1 MNKLYKEIGDKIQD
15 KDLQLVA
22 VANFIESTSQELSD
36 YLHGKKGIGF
46 RKLLRLSYL
55 LYPEKQM
62 SVMKEWCLR
71 LVTTES
77 IKQSFEYASITRDK
91 ELLKKLIDKHHD
103 DGGVISK
110 CVSIYT
116 ILYKFY
122 TNVISAKDI
131 PKELKKVGSLK
142 DELYIL
148 GLILKCYNHYYR
160 EKYDSMLETA
170 HEAEEMIYELS
181 DRNLFIKEC
190 FLHRIAEVLGNVG
203 VYMNDKEVTRY
214 YANLIISAELCAK
227 TVSDAYY
234 LLGMTYI
241 TEDSQRCVDYLQL
254 RYEISK
260 KVGEADIEENAR
272 RDLDFAKLYLGIK
285 LDSDSDRILIRLQE
299 NEGSEFELKL
309 IKEAFYQQ
317 GDDDFLIL
325 IEAMA
330 HRSIL
335 KLNDCRKLFVNKS
348 NFLFGSLAAIEMK
361 KLGERHF
368 LLDEQIERKC
378 EIKGDVEFEENYIK
392 CFINYRSNRR
402 SDVA

>member
-1 MNKLYKEIGDKIQD
+1 MQTLYKEIGNKIQD
-15 KDLQLVA
+15 KDIPLNV
-22 VANFIESTSQELSD
+22 VANFIESTPQELSD
-36 YLHGKKGIGF
+36 YLNGKKGIGF

-55 LYPEKQM
+55 LYPESQKI
-62 SVMKEWCLR
+62 VMQRWCLR
-71 LVTTES
+71 LGTTES

-91 ELLKKLIDKHHD
+91 ELLKSLIEKH
-103 DGGVISK
+103 GSESGVISK
-110 CVSIYT
+110 CVSVYT
-116 ILYKFY
+116 ILYNFY
-122 TNVISAKDI
+122 SNVIGAKDI

-148 GLILKCYNHYYR
+148 GLILKCYNYYYK
-160 EKYDSMLETA
+160 EKYHTMLEIA
-170 HEAEEMIYELS
+170 HEAEELIYELS

-203 VYMNDKEVTRY
+203 VYMNDKEATRY
-214 YANLIISAELCAK
+214 YANVIISADLCAK

-234 LLGMTYI
+234 LVGMTYI
-241 TEDSQRCVDYLQL
+241 TEDGQRCLDCLQL

-260 KVGEADIEENAR
+260 EVGDDDIIDNAR

-285 LDSDSDRILIRLQE
+285 LNNDSDDILIRLQE
-299 NEGSEFELKL
+299 NKGSEFELKL

-317 GDDDFLIL
+317 GDDDFLAL

-330 HRSIL
+330 HGTVS
-335 KLNDCRKLFVNKS
+335 KLNDCRINFVEKM
-348 NFLFGSLAAIEMK
+348 NFLFGSLAALEMK

-368 LLDEQIERKC
+368 LLDEQIEKKH

-392 CFINYRSNRR
+392 CFISYRSHCR
-402 SDVA
+402 SSVA